1 MRKYILIILILFS
14 LSTFFICKES
24 YSTERV
30 DHECIKCHQIT
41 NEEATN
47 LLREIIPDVRILEI
61 RNAAIKGLWE
71 ISVERGGQKGIV
83 YIDFS
88 KNLLI
93 SGSILNIKTKTNLTQ
108 ERLLEINKVDISK
121 IPLDDALVM
130 GENDAKLR
138 VIVFTDPDCPFC
150 SKLHYEMKKVV
161 EKRKDIAFYI
171 KMFPLPMHK
180 GAYEKAKAIVCEKS
194 LALLDDVFAKKELPK
209 ATCETKV
216 LDENLKLGESIG
228 ISGTPAIIMPNGTLV
243 PGYKEAD
250 ALIALIDKFS

>member
-14 LSTFFICKES
+14 LSTFFICKEI

-47 LLREIIPDVRILEI
+47 LLKEIIPDIRILEI

-71 ISVERGGQKGIV
+71 VSVERGGQKGVV

-93 SGSILNIKTKTNLTQ
+93 SGSILNVKTKTNLTQ

-130 GENDAKLR
+130 GEKDAKHR

-150 SKLHYEMKKVV
+150 SKLHQEMKKVI

-194 LALLDDVFAKKELPK
+194 LALLDDAFAKKELPK

-216 LDENLKLGESIG
+216 LDENLKLGESVG

-243 PGYKEAD
+243 PGFKEAD